1 LKDNLGLKQALSR
14 IDEARAVRGQAAGL
28 RTPGVS
34 VGASAGG
41 SRVTE
46 TGVRP
51 APENNPTDFYKAG
64 IASTWELDFFGRVR
78 RLVESSQASLDA
90 SVEAYR
96 NVRVVLAAEVASEYV
111 VYRTLIASV
120 NVAKRNTT
128 RQQKTLDLAQRRFN
142 AGVVS
147 RLDISQAAYTLALTE
162 SLIPKLEADAE
173 LSRNRLTFL
182 MGKYPGALTE
192 LLNEPVDPPRLH
204 FIPDTGLPRNLL
216 RRRPDIR
223 RQERLLAAQ
232 TARIGAAKA
241 DLYPRFDLQGF
252 LGISTISTGNLF
264 DAGSGTWLFGL
275 PISWNI
281 FSGGRLQ
288 ARVAQEEARTHTALI
303 AYQETVLSAI
313 TEVEGFIT
321 SGAKLLE
328 YRKALEKALAETKV
342 AGKVVWTQYENGVVD
357 FQRVLDVERNLL
369 SVENNLVE
377 SNGALMQTLVGLY
390 RALGG
395 GWSPEYDPLMDPN
408 KDRTADTS

>member
-1 LKDNLGLKQALSR
+1 L
-14 IDEARAVRGQAAGL
+14 E
-28 RTPGVS
+28 
-34 VGASAGG
+34 
-41 SRVTE
+41 
-46 TGVRP
+46 
-51 APENNPTDFYKAG
+51 
-64 IASTWELDFFGRVR
+64 
-78 RLVESSQASLDA
+78 A

-96 NVRVVLAAEVASEYV
+96 NIRVVLAADVASEYV
-111 VYRTLIASV
+111 VYRTLIARV
-120 NVAKRNTT
+120 DVAKRNTI
-128 RQQKTLDLAQRRFN
+128 RQQKALDLAQRRFN

-147 RLDISQAAYTLALTE
+147 RLDISQAAYTLAITE

-182 MGKYPGALTE
+182 TGKHPGALNE
-192 LLNEPVDPPRLH
+192 LLNEPVNPPTLH

-252 LGISTISTGNLF
+252 LGVSTISTGNFF
-264 DAGSGTWLFGL
+264 DASSGAWLFGL
-275 PISWNI
+275 PVSWNI

-288 ARVAQEEARTHTALI
+288 ARVAQEEARTHTALL

-321 SGAKLLE
+321 FGAKLLE

-342 AGKVVWTQYENGVVD
+342 AGKVVRTQYENGV
-357 FQRVLDVERNLL
+357 DVERNLL
-369 SVENNLVE
+369 FVENSLVE
-377 SNGALMQTLVGLY
+377 VSGSLMQTLVGLY

-408 KDRTADTS
+408 MDRTADTS